1 LNFALGGRSKPS
13 VKAEGF
19 VLPENPGRSGT
30 SFQLPSAALSSWESK
45 VISTIAYALIYF
57 SLAAMALVGAA
68 LMIAWW
74 PLRGIRYPQR
84 MVLYGVAGIII
95 LYLVTNYPRY

>member
-1 LNFALGGRSKPS
+1 
-13 VKAEGF
+13 
-19 VLPENPGRSGT
+19 
-30 SFQLPSAALSSWESK
+30 
-45 VISTIAYALIYF
+45 
-57 SLAAMALVGAA
+57 MALVGAA